1 MQTAPLRAS
10 GLLSQPVCVQGCVL
24 YVCCICI
31 LCMFYTCCVCY
42 MYDVCMYVNACCV
55 LYAMQVVHVACVV
68 CIMFVCGYVLF
79 MYVVHLDVFYESM
92 SCMRCMCGRCVD
104 VLCGCGY
111 AVCVCCLYPD
121 QVGTQA
127 VWRDIWTIHYSPLT
141 LPPRP
146 LVLGQDNVLKT
157 SFLSAAIML
166 MKALQR
172 EDGTQ
177 NYKFTQIS
185 ELISCLLVS
194 DPRALPSRCSQGP
207 RGARR
212 FHRHAGSFSALPVR
226 PPEGAQLPGHPLPAE
241 DHIGHHGTEVTPP

>member
-1 MQTAPLRAS
+1 MLCIWMFSMR
-10 GLLSQPVCVQGCVL
+10 VCH
-24 YVCCICI
+24 VC
-31 LCMFYTCCVCY
+31 
-42 MYDVCMYVNACCV
+42 
-55 LYAMQVVHVACVV
+55 VACVD
-68 CIMFVCGYVLF
+68 
-79 MYVVHLDVFYESM
+79 VV
-92 SCMRCMCGRCVD
+92 CMCCVDVD
-104 VLCGCGY
+104 VLCC
-111 AVCVCCLYPD
+111 VCVCMCCLYPD

-141 LPPRP
+141 LPPWP

-241 DHIGHHGTEVTPP
+241 DHIGHRGTEVTPP